1 MKKYFITFGDD
12 INFKIQRWRLQQ
24 EAIRTNWFDKCIV
37 ETPNTIAGFIN
48 EHKSI
53 FDNFQ
58 KGFGLWLW
66 KPYIILKHL
75 EALNEGDLLFY
86 QDAGGS
92 IIQNKQK
99 RFEEYC
105 KILEF
110 STKPIIAFSVPFYRE
125 IHFQKSSLLKRFDYQ
140 YNQDFLNSEHIEGGV
155 LMLKNCEFSRNF
167 VRQWLDTMT
176 EQDYIFSKDDLENEH
191 ASFLSYRGDQSVLS
205 ILIKLHKV
213 AFYGTEAYGAGPFFS
228 SRMSDINL
236 KSDAPDRFRTR
247 SDYNY
252 ARHENWRAYHAD
264 DEVIFNLVEEVKE
277 AIKSLKSQLLF
288 DYEGLSLNEQFKD
301 RMIARLDT
309 IMYDFGLFSY
319 TLTLDEFHPYTTQ
332 SRKELTGKVMMKI
345 STVEKKIEIGFKI
358 VESGVLF
365 TLDFDKG
372 RQLFSQI
379 TITKTRIV

>member
-1 MKKYFITFGDD
+1 MKYFITFGDD

-24 EAIRTNWFDKCIV
+24 EAIRSNWFDKCLI
-37 ETPNTIAGFIN
+37 ETPNTISGFIN

-53 FDNFQ
+53 FDNYQ

-92 IIQNKQK
+92 IIQNKQQ
-99 RFEEYC
+99 RFDEYC
-105 KILEF
+105 KLLEL
-110 STKPIIAFSVPFYRE
+110 SSKPIITFSVPLYRE
-125 IHFQKSSLLKRFDYQ
+125 IHYQKMSLLRRFDLQ
-140 YNQDFLNSEHIEGGV
+140 FDQDFLNSEHIEGGV
-155 LMLKNCEFSRNF
+155 IMFRKCEFTINF
-167 VRQWLDTMT
+167 VKQWLDTMI
-176 EQDYIFSKDDLENEH
+176 EQDYLFAKDDIENES
-191 ASFLSYRGDQSVLS
+191 ASFLSYRGDQSILS
-205 ILIKLHKV
+205 ALVKLHKIPY
-213 AFYGTEAYGAGPFFS
+213 YGTEAYGAGPFFS

-252 ARHENWRAYHAD
+252 GRHENWRAYHAD
-264 DEVIFNLVEEVKE
+264 DEVILNLVEEVKSI
-277 AIKSLKSQLLF
+277 IKEINSYLIF
-288 DYEGLSLNEQFKD
+288 NYEGMSLNDQFKD
-301 RMIARLDT
+301 RMIARLDS

-319 TLTLDEFHPYTTQ
+319 TLTLDEFHPYTKQ
-332 SRKELTGKVMMKI
+332 SRQELTGKIMMKI

-358 VESGVLF
+358 LETGVLF
-365 TLDFDKG
+365 TLEFDKW

-379 TITKTRIV
+379 IVNKTRVI